1 MNIAFV
7 NGDGRRVMIVDMGD
21 EVESM
26 IKMTPR
32 ACAFIRVM
40 CDSMGWTWEPVEQP
54 RANSRIISFKEL
66 KDAINGQF

>member
-7 NGDGRRVMIVDMGD
+7 DGNGKRVMIVNMGN

-32 ACAFIRVM
+32 ACAFIKIM

-54 RANSRIISFKEL
+54 RANSRIISFEEL
-66 KDAINGQF
+66 RTVLL

>member
-7 NGDGRRVMIVDMGD
+7 DGNGKRVMIVNMGS
-21 EVESM
+21 EVKSM

-32 ACAFIRVM
+32 ACAFIKIM

-54 RANSRIISFKEL
+54 RANSRIISFEEL
-66 KDAINGQF
+66 RTVLL

>member
-7 NGDGRRVMIVDMGD
+7 NNNGNRVMIVDMGP

-32 ACAFIRVM
+32 ACAFIKIM
-40 CDSMGWTWEPVEQP
+40 CDNMGWTWEPVEHP
-54 RANSRIISFKEL
+54 RANSRIISFEEL
-66 KDAINGQF
+66 RTVLL

>member
-1 MNIAFV
+1 MHIAFV
-7 NGDGRRVMIVDMGD
+7 DGNGKRVMIVNMGS

-54 RANSRIISFKEL
+54 RANSRIVSFEEL
-66 KDAINGQF
+66 RMVLL